1 MLREFISLENIL
13 QAFENTLYI
22 EYLEPDVEN
31 IIKSSIARLEN
42 AYKVRFDTTLEEL
55 QTRSNLVS
63 DSANILISQIVECLK
78 QLSYLTQLTIYSKSV
93 QFDLAEVNYL
103 GFAKEQLKVSLRY
116 MMDDNLSDVSKS
128 AMDSIQAALSNIDV
142 SNIKR
147 LFTILLM
154 LNKLGVD
161 EGVAIV
167 ANYIYLGVLT

>member
-128 AMDSIQAALSNIDV
+128 AMDPIQAALSNIDV